1 MVNTI
6 GSGIWAP
13 GTDMFVNGGFWVN
26 QRAQASYRVPHNTY
40 TVDRW
45 KSNLDAQIDVV
56 SDGIKVHSL
65 GIAYSGVWQIT
76 DALFLRAGDTFTFS
90 AIFPEAPPPGWYI
103 DAQAVR
109 GSDGTGAGGNNT
121 IGHDLQQGLNTLSFT
136 MPTGT
141 YGVHYIRCFICNCS
155 TEDTVAHLHRAKLE
169 PGPISTLMYDAPP
182 DMAVEEARCKRY
194 FERLGNWNSSQLT
207 DYEYIQ
213 EGSAQGVFT
222 INYSTKRVIP
232 TVKLSSADQYR
243 IIFRNPVNGSV
254 VSAETPTDIAV
265 NDVMKTIATI
275 STAIPNISA
284 TVLGMLQRND
294 GSTSPWIDIDAEI
307 Y

>member
-1 MVNTI
+1 MSINI
-6 GSGIWAP
+6 PGSGIWVP
-13 GTDMFVNGGFWVN
+13 GTDMFVNGGFLIN

-56 SDGIKVHSL
+56 ADGIKVHSL

-103 DAQAVR
+103 DAQVVR

-141 YGVHYIRCFICNCS
+141 YGVHYIRCFICNCLA
-155 TEDTVAHLHRAKLE
+155 EDTVAHIHRAKLE
-169 PGPISTLMYDAPP
+169 PGPISALMYDAPP

-194 FERLGNWNSSQLT
+194 YCTNYTGVYSG
-207 DYEYIQ
+207 IA
-213 EGSAQGVFT
+213 AQGNGGTELYTSIVYPQRMR
-222 INYSTKRVIP
+222 ISP
-232 TVKLSSADQYR
+232 TVTIK
-243 IIFRNPVNGSV
+243 SV
-254 VSAETPTDIAV
+254 WNWMENRT
-265 NDVMKTIATI
+265 
-275 STAIPNISA
+275 
-284 TVLGMLQRND
+284 
-294 GSTSPWIDIDAEI
+294 WIDLCQTNDFHAVTDSKNEDGVSYICSNHVCTDNQVYLIQYEADAEI